1 MSCSW
6 IPRRLSWSS
15 SNLICV
21 KWAWKLWHEKYRV
34 FTIHT
39 QVKSLDWDMHNT
51 QLYIILTII
60 FFAIWDTFFRAFF
73 SVKEIFFNDALVSHC
88 GLLKLQENKR
98 MPREGSLLCA
108 ILPPSQRK
116 YYPEHVSCF
125 LDPVIINK
133 VH

>member
-1 MSCSW
+1 
-6 IPRRLSWSS
+6 
-15 SNLICV
+15 
-21 KWAWKLWHEKYRV
+21 
-34 FTIHT
+34 
-39 QVKSLDWDMHNT
+39 MHNT

-60 FFAIWDTFFRAFF
+60 FFAIWGHLLSR
-73 SVKEIFFNDALVSHC
+73 IFLCKGIFINDALVSHC

-125 LDPVIINK
+125 LDPVINK